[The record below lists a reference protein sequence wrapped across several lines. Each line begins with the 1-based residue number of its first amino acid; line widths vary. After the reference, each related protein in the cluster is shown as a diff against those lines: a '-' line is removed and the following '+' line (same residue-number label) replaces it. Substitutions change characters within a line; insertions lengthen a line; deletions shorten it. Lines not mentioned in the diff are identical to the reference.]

1 MILKLLL
8 ISDVWL
14 DVIDI
19 NKAHQVKKHRQK
31 FKFLRLCMPEDE
43 KK

>member
-1 MILKLLL
+1 MEHSDFDEMILKLLL

-19 NKAHQVKKHRQK
+19 NKAHNVKNIGKSLN
-31 FKFLRLCMPEDE
+31 F
-43 KK
+43 